1 MVPLHSGHIG
11 YFYSFILKGFFN
23 VRVLITRQEIDEACA
38 RLAARINEDYAGKR
52 PVLLGV
58 LTGAFIFTADLCR
71 KVTIDCDIDFVR
83 MESYGAATE
92 SSGTVKMTMDCKLD
106 LKGREVIV
114 VEEIVDTGLT
124 LIKLIEELKRLEVGS
139 VTICALVNKHAR
151 RQVEVPVGY
160 AGIELDDGFLVG
172 YGLDLAEL
180 KRNLP
185 DIHVVEE

>member
-1 MVPLHSGHIG
+1 VKDIS
-11 YFYSFILKGFFN
+11 
-23 VRVLITRQEIDEACA
+23 VRVLFSSEEIDAACG
-38 RLAARINEDYAGKR
+38 RLAARIDEDFAGKR

-83 MESYGAATE
+83 MESYGDATS

-106 LKGREVIV
+106 LKGRDVIV

-124 LIKLIEELKRLEVGS
+124 LVKLIDELKRLGVGS

-151 RQVEVPVGY
+151 REVEVPVGY
-160 AGIELDDGFLVG
+160 AGIELDDGFLIG

-185 DIHVVEE
+185 DIYVVED

>member
-1 MVPLHSGHIG
+1 
-11 YFYSFILKGFFN
+11 
-23 VRVLITRQEIDEACA
+23 VRVLFSSEQIDEACG
-38 RLAARINEDYAGKR
+38 RLAALIDRDYEGKR

-83 MESYGAATE
+83 MESYGAATS

-106 LKGREVIV
+106 LSGRHV
-114 VEEIVDTGLT
+114 VVLEEIVDTGLT
-124 LIKLIEELKRLEVGS
+124 LTTLIDELKRLGVAS
-139 VTICALVNKHAR
+139 VAICALVNKHAR
-151 RQVEVPVGY
+151 RQAEVDVTY

-185 DIHVVEE
+185 AIYVVEE